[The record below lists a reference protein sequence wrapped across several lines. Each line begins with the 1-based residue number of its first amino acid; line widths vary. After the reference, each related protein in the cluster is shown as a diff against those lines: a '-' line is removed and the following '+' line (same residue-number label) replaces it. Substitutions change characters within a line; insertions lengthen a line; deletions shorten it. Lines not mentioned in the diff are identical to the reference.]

1 MGKGDVTAP
10 QWRTKCLERYGFD
23 PLEEIPIETSVDED
37 DEKDNNAP
45 RRTRLR
51 TGEDMLFQVAD
62 NTCRGDPEDAS
73 RKILQDF
80 RTGRLGLICL
90 QVAPETEDDAG
101 QVKVPIGR
109 MHDNGGALNQGG
121 GGGGGA
127 SGGLQSKEE
136 WLQQERQ
143 ERARRAVQVAKERGL
158 ELPTTGSAA
167 KGSEADTVDVTVG
180 KGLFDGW

>member
-23 PLEEIPIETSVDED
+23 PLEEIPITTVVDGVEVED
-37 DEKDNNAP
+37 SSSNDKNTP
-45 RRTRLR
+45 TRMRLR

-109 MHDNGGALNQGG
+109 MHDNGALNQ
-121 GGGGGA
+121 GGA
-127 SGGLQSKEE
+127 SGGLQNKEQ

-158 ELPTTGSAA
+158 ELPTASAA
-167 KGSEADTVDVTVG
+167 KGSEADTVDATVG